1 MGRASKIL
9 TPALSAIGAVAQ
21 SGSSILGSSTVVTNP
36 SDTGVVYQTYSICP
50 STEST
55 TITMP
60 TSTFCPGPY
69 CNGGPTRAP
78 SSTVWVT
85 EIIDYC
91 PTATDEAGWLTT
103 MTTTITEAC
112 PCMET
117 HAPGYVP
124 SGFTNAAVTCTVCGE
139 SSPVATI
146 ITPIPSGPGAYAY
159 ATASAEAAA
168 GAQAGS
174 GSGSGSKS
182 GASAAAAAGAGSGS
196 GSSVSGSGSGSGAT
210 SNTQA
215 SAAAAAGANAGPNSG
230 TPGSNN
236 AAQYAPA
243 GGAGSNTTFIPPISP
258 STGSGFGSGTGS
270 SASGISPP
278 IAIQSHGAAPRVS
291 SIDRRGASLF
301 GIAGLVAG
309 LAWRL

>member
-9 TPALSAIGAVAQ
+9 TPALFAIGAVAQ
-21 SGSSILGSSTVVTNP
+21 SGSFILGSRTVVTNP

-50 STEST
+50 STEAT

-103 MTTTITEAC
+103 MTTTITEVC

-124 SGFTNAAVTCTVCGE
+124 SGFTNVAVTCTVCGE
-139 SSPVATI
+139 RAPVATI
-146 ITPIPSGPGAYAY
+146 ITPITSGPGAYAY

-168 GAQAGS
+168 GAQAGA
-174 GSGSGSKS
+174 GSGSGSNS

-196 GSSVSGSGSGSGAT
+196 GSGSRSGAN

-215 SAAAAAGANAGPNSG
+215 SAAAAAAGANAGASAG
-230 TPGSNN
+230 TPGSKN

-258 STGSGFGSGTGS
+258 STGSGIGSGTGS

-278 IAIQSHGAAPRVS
+278 IAIQSHGAAPRVG
-291 SIDRRGASLF
+291 SIDRLGASLF
-301 GIAGLVAG
+301 GVAGLVAG
-309 LAWRL
+309 LAWQL